1 MTLTGFGESNGEE
14 GCEFVC
20 KKLGASLREISG
32 NKRIF
37 EGNWIHF
44 TATYE
49 HQQWEY
55 SGYGPASLFCVAAKI
70 GFVTLHV
77 FISSH
82 VT

>member
-37 EGNWIHF
+37 EGN
-44 TATYE
+44 
-49 HQQWEY
+49 
-55 SGYGPASLFCVAAKI
+55 
-70 GFVTLHV
+70 
-77 FISSH
+77 
-82 VT
+82 